1 MLLTLVS
8 FFFVFTIITLAHE
21 FGHLLFSKRAG
32 IRVHEF
38 GLGFGPTLYSTRR
51 NLTTYKINLLPI
63 LGYVKIAGV
72 DTDDPEEKSTPEN
85 EKYYTKSAL
94 QRFNS
99 IFAGPFFNLVLGFL
113 VFTAVFMFSGI
124 PTGVTNEISAISPGS
139 EAVRIGLKPG
149 DRLIAINKLKHENPE
164 DAVKVIHQSPDK
176 ELVLTIE
183 REKKLININ
192 AIPKLNKQAK
202 IGLIGFSLKV
212 NYKRSGPLEAIYY
225 GAKETA
231 GLIIMMLA
239 ILGKLMLGR
248 LALSD
253 LAGPVGIAQI
263 TGQYAHHGLISLL
276 SFIGFFSVNVAVINL
291 LPLPAL
297 DGGRLFFI
305 LLELV
310 RRKPISIDKENMV
323 HQVGMYV
330 LLGLLAVLTVN
341 DLLRLLQH

>member
-1 MLLTLVS
+1 MLLTIVS

-21 FGHLLFSKRAG
+21 FGHLLLSKRAG
-32 IRVHEF
+32 IRVHEI
-38 GLGFGPTLYSTRR
+38 GLGFGPTLYSTKR
-51 NLTTYKINLLPI
+51 NQTTYKINLLPI

-72 DTDDPEEKSTPEN
+72 DTDDPEEKNTPEN
-85 EKYYTKSAL
+85 EKYYTKSIL

-113 VFTAVFMFSGI
+113 VFSAVFMFSGI
-124 PTGVTNEISAISPGS
+124 PTGVTNEIAAISPGS

-149 DRLIAINKLKHENPE
+149 DRLVAVNKVKHENPE
-164 DAVKVIHQSPDK
+164 DAVKVIHQNPDK
-176 ELVLTIE
+176 ELILTIE
-183 REKKLININ
+183 RDNKPLDIK
-192 AIPKLNKQAK
+192 AVPRLNKQAK

-212 NYKRSGPLEAIYY
+212 NYRTSNPLEAIYS
-225 GAKETA
+225 GAKETI

-239 ILGKLMLGR
+239 ILGKLVIGK

-263 TGQYAHHGLISLL
+263 TGQYAHNGLVSLL
-276 SFIGFFSVNVAVINL
+276 SFIGFFSINVAVINL

-305 LLELV
+305 LLELI
-310 RRKPISIDKENMV
+310 RRKPISIEKENMV

-330 LLGLLAVLTVN
+330 LLGLLVVLTVN
-341 DLLRLLQH
+341 DFFRLLRH